1 MENIVY
7 NNKLYNL
14 TKFIRRLPNAYK
26 IIQEYS
32 YDVGTEKEDKLKELF
47 VELYDKRLPKI
58 NIDSFIDICAAPG
71 TYSTLLLEKHQNAK
85 GIGISL
91 DPAEGGYEFN
101 ILYDDRYKKFYKNI
115 YDIDH
120 NIDKQD
126 TELYDLCMASCIP
139 YNVSAKRAEDYKI
152 IYKSLMICLSHLKK
166 DGILIINF
174 SFKDIIFA
182 INFVHLINKLF
193 EKIRLFKSTKL
204 WILQRTFYIIGYQYT
219 RDGKTILEINSF
231 LEDFDNFYNKYH
243 KQLLPDIEK
252 NELMFILRLFES
264 DVFMP
269 QIQTYMIKSVKK
281 TKL

>member
-32 YDVGTEKEDKLKELF
+32 YDVGTEKEDRLRELF

-58 NIDSFIDICAAPG
+58 NVNNFIDICAAPG
-71 TYSTLLLEKHQNAK
+71 TYSSLLLEKHPSAK

-91 DPAEGGYEFN
+91 DPTEGGYEFN
-101 ILYDDRYKKFYKNI
+101 ILYDDRYKKIYKNV
-115 YDIDH
+115 YDVEH
-120 NIDKQD
+120 NI
-126 TELYDLCMASCIP
+126 TRPEEELYDLCMASCIP

-152 IYKSLMICLSHLKK
+152 IYKSLMICLSHLKD

-182 INFVHLINKLF
+182 INFVHFINKLF
-193 EKIRLFKSTKL
+193 GKIRLFKSTKL
-204 WILQRTFYIIGYQYT
+204 WILQRTFYIVGYGYE
-219 RDGKTILEINSF
+219 RNDKIISEINSF
-231 LEDFDNFYNKYH
+231 SEDFDNFYKKYH
-243 KQLLPDIEK
+243 KQLLPDIDK
-252 NELMFILRLFES
+252 NELTYILRLFES